1 MLVTL
6 LVAAPGTARADGPGS
21 SRVDLMSLRLMLD
34 KGIITQ
40 AEYDAALRDMADTSG
55 AKGGESNTVVVG
67 KWSAT
72 LYGFA
77 EADYIFDSTQSYT
90 DLAGGALVAR
100 PGTYAGEHP
109 RSQFSIRNSRF
120 GFLFRA
126 PEYHRIRASAVL
138 EGDFLGDWAGPSYTN
153 ASGDPTENQYFTS
166 PALRLRHAYLK
177 VETPIVDVLFGQTWH
192 LFGWQA
198 GYEPNTVQIQ
208 GVPGELYSR
217 TPQLRLS
224 KTFVSKDVTF
234 ELALGAMRPPQRD
247 SAIPEGEGGIRLA
260 INEWTG
266 VQTIAATGTT
276 VSPASIAVTGDL
288 RSFAIPNY
296 PTGAAATEAS
306 FTSTYTIPK
315 TGGGV
320 AVDAFL
326 PVVPASREHRGNSL
340 SLVGEFVYGQGIAD
354 LYSGLA
360 SGLGAG
366 YLPTYNPDID
376 AGLVSVSN
384 QGTVTVIQWRTVR
397 GGLQY
402 TIPGLEGKMWISGN
416 YANVTSPN
424 APNLVTVTPATMTS
438 AATSNASS
446 VRDALNWFDANIM
459 GDLTPAVR
467 LGIEY
472 AYSNDRYADG
482 VAAKNHRAQGS
493 AFFIF

>member
-1 MLVTL
+1 V
-6 LVAAPGTARADGPGS
+6 ARADTPGS
-21 SRVDLMSLRLMLD
+21 TRVDLMSLRLMLD
-34 KGIITQ
+34 KGIISQ

-55 AKGGESNTVVVG
+55 ARGGESNTVVIG

-77 EADYIFDSTQSYT
+77 EADYVFDSTQSYD

-100 PGTYAGEHP
+100 PGTYAAEHP
-109 RSQFSIRNSRF
+109 RSQFSIRDTRF

-126 PEYHRIRASAVL
+126 PEYHRMRASAVI
-138 EGDFLGDWAGPSYTN
+138 ETDFLGDWSGPSYAN
-153 ASGDPTENQYFTS
+153 ASGEPTENQYFTT
-166 PALRLRHAYLK
+166 PGLRLRHAYLK

-192 LFGWQA
+192 LFGWQP
-198 GYEPNTVQIQ
+198 GYQPNTVQIQ
-208 GVPGELYSR
+208 GVPGELYSF

-224 KTFVSKDVTF
+224 KTFASNDVTL

-247 SAIPEGEGGIRLA
+247 SAIPEGEAGIRFA
-260 INEWTG
+260 INNWTG
-266 VQTIAATGTT
+266 VQTLGATGTT
-276 VSPASIAVTGDL
+276 VSPASVAVTGDI

-296 PTGAAATEAS
+296 PTGAAAADAS

-315 TGGGV
+315 IGDGI

-354 LYSGLA
+354 LYTGLA
-360 SGLGAG
+360 SGLGMG
-366 YLPTYNPDID
+366 SSTSYNPDID
-376 AGLVSVSN
+376 TGLVTVNN
-384 QGTVTVIQWRTVR
+384 QGAVSVIQWRTVR

-402 TIPGLEGKMWISGN
+402 TIPGLEGRMWISGN

-424 APNLVTVTPATMTS
+424 APSLVTVSPATMAS
-438 AATSNASS
+438 AATSNAAS

-482 VAAKNHRAQGS
+482 VAGKNHRAQGS
-493 AFFIF
+493 AFFMF